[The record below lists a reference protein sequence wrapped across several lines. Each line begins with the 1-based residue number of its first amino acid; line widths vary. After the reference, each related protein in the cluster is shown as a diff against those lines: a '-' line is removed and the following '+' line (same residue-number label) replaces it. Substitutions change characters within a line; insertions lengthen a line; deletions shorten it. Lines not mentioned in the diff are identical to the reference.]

1 MADARRTF
9 GPVVLLGLASAALS
23 AVAGNRDWATSPEAH
38 PVLGDTSARAP
49 LAGALA
55 LVVLACWGVLLVTR
69 GAVRRAVAVLAVLAA
84 LGVLAAVLLG
94 YGAAA
99 DGLRDS
105 MDRADADV
113 SRTGWY
119 WTGLVAALVSALTA
133 LAAVRFTPH
142 WPAMG
147 SRYDAPGTAREAPRG
162 DQPRPLAR
170 TRRRTRPDPARTA
183 AHRPLDCPP
192 DEPTCEEHA
201 WPTTATHPQP
211 GPP

>member
-9 GPVVLLGLASAALS
+9 GPVVLLGLVSAALT

-69 GAVRRAVAVLAVLAA
+69 GAVRRVVAVLAALAA
-84 LGVLAAVLLG
+84 LGVLATVLLG

-99 DGLRDS
+99 DGLRDTLE
-105 MDRADADV
+105 RADADV

-119 WTGLVAALVSALTA
+119 WTCLVAALVSALA
-133 LAAVRFTPH
+133 AAVAVRFVPH
-142 WPAMG
+142 WPEMG
-147 SRYDAPGTAREAPRG
+147 SRYDAPGTAPPAPRG
-162 DQPRPLAR
+162 DQPRPLAGP
-170 TRRRTRPDPARTA
+170 RRRGTTRP
-183 AHRPLDCPP
+183 CPI
-192 DEPTCEEHA
+192 D
-201 WPTTATHPQP
+201 
-211 GPP
+211 GPPTPRLSAGRAHL